1 MDSTDE
7 SIDVD
12 ALQAKAEA
20 GDVEAQYEMG
30 WRHALGMGAPLD
42 DDLAVEWLQRAAEA
56 GHMLAQNNLGARY
69 FSGDGVEENL
79 QQAYRFFYL
88 AAEQGDR
95 KAGKNLDAIAKKLS
109 VPELEA
115 CRANAAL
122 SSRRI

>member
-1 MDSTDE
+1 MDSTEE

-12 ALQAKAEA
+12 ALQAK
-20 GDVEAQYEMG
+20 
-30 WRHALGMGAPLD
+30 
-42 DDLAVEWLQRAAEA
+42 AEA

-88 AAEQGDR
+88 AANQGDR

-109 VPELEA
+109 EPELEA
-115 CRANAAL
+115 CRRMVNETV
-122 SSRRI
+122 

>member
-12 ALQAKAEA
+12 ALETKAE
-20 GDVEAQYEMG
+20 GGNIEAQYEMG

-56 GHMLAQNNLGARY
+56 GHMLAQNNLGAR
-69 FSGDGVEENL
+69 FFTGDGVEENL

-88 AAEQGDR
+88 AANQGDR
-95 KAGKNLDAIAKKLS
+95 KAGKNLDSITRQLT
-109 VPELEA
+109 EGDLEA
-115 CRANAAL
+115 LRAEMDKTN
-122 SSRRI
+122 